1 MLGVTHDSCS
11 EDTYSNLL
19 QQYHQLEQ
27 EMGQVAETWLEYQ
40 KRIDDYVDEQVTVR
54 TKVDFLKEDWEAF
67 RQRHFIEQLNG
78 SKAISGENNF
88 TDTMRHLLSS
98 RLSISDCPNCNFR
111 HRCTC
116 DDCSLSHIL
125 MCGIM
130 DSPATDDVHS
140 NQLPLQIDSAPDYL
154 SQMHLRSI
162 SSGSSGSSSSSP
174 FTDQQIDRQRLILAD
189 NSSGSPF
196 NTENEDI
203 SAVSEKPDIYCINHY
218 DNAEAVRNMNG
229 IHRLLTDGVKN
240 MALKAESPQQS
251 SNTSSSSSVAD
262 AEEAD
267 EENGGN
273 LPRAQEGDLMIGTNV
288 RRKDEAK
295 TDSSLSSY
303 SVQPIDQEPA
313 CCECHVCKQEISGP
327 SSSDTEVKCLPAGH
341 QFRMPEKPAHPA
353 LHLYPHIHGQ
363 IPLHTIPHLPPPLIH
378 PSLYTA
384 SPFAQNKALVQNN
397 GNSQQALST
406 PFQDNIYPNGFG
418 STTDWKSSNFLS
430 IWESEVMNE
439 KNWNAS
445 TSLQEELPGSAAAAA
460 LSELIPNV
468 LPVTSRNEGMVIT
481 ESKKRENILKKKCLY
496 HCQDASFMDTKKVVM
511 ATSSATSSVS
521 CTATTVQSSN
531 NQFKVSSK
539 RSSSLGD
546 VFHNISSE
554 DHRCSALAAPQN
566 PTNFVPLP
574 FLSPVVLPPASAPHL
589 PSPNASSFSRVTT
602 TAPSFVDSHS
612 GLYPMTVP
620 PLSTTE
626 SLISA
631 PSSVCSDPDCE
642 GHHCENSRVY
652 NHQQYDGEESQDE
665 DSCSEHSSSTS
676 TSTNQKEGKYCD
688 CCYCE
693 FFGHGG
699 PPAAPTSR
707 NYAEMREKLRLR
719 LTKKKEGQ
727 PRQPELIQDRENVVD
742 HRKVEDLLQFIN
754 SPEAKPV
761 SSSRTAKRARHKQKK
776 LKEKAHIETKAR
788 EKEHHQLLEQQQQ
801 EDRGAQQLQELQDI
815 KKKKKERTSTNC
827 QQVQVH
833 TQNCQVMMKPSP
845 DIPENIQNEFLDEIE
860 TSSES
865 LSKHADHV
873 EQGQVYEKCFDP
885 SNPINGRDSK
895 LLFNTEMT
903 VKSHEP
909 LSLLLNIMHHHT
921 EDNNKEQITQ
931 INDLFSQ
938 RLKKSSKAT
947 DIQTPPKIKNK
958 INSKIKVAELQSL
971 AVSKKEEKK
980 VSTNKAK
987 QINPVTK
994 SPFVRGSFFPNEQL
1008 HNKLLLQESPQPKG
1022 KSKKNKKKKSDK
1034 GNSSIDD
1041 VFLPKDV
1048 DLDSVEMDETEREVE
1063 HFKRFCLDSARQT
1076 RQRLSINWSNF
1087 SLKKATFAVH

>member
-303 SVQPIDQEPA
+303 SVQPQIDQEPA

-445 TSLQEELPGSAAAAA
+445 TSLQEELP
-460 LSELIPNV
+460 
-468 LPVTSRNEGMVIT
+468 
-481 ESKKRENILKKKCLY
+481 
-496 HCQDASFMDTKKVVM
+496 
-511 ATSSATSSVS
+511 
-521 CTATTVQSSN
+521 
-531 NQFKVSSK
+531 
-539 RSSSLGD
+539 GD

>member
-1 MLGVTHDSCS
+1 
-11 EDTYSNLL
+11 
-19 QQYHQLEQ
+19 
-27 EMGQVAETWLEYQ
+27 MGQVAETWLEYQ
-40 KRIDDYVDEQVTVR
+40 KRIDDYVDDQVTVR
-54 TKVDFLKEDWEAF
+54 TKEHFLKEDWEVF
-67 RQRHFIEQLNG
+67 KQRHLIEQLNG

-154 SQMHLRSI
+154 SQMHLRST

-189 NSSGSPF
+189 NSSGSSF

-240 MALKAESPQQS
+240 MALKAESPHQS
-251 SNTSSSSSVAD
+251 SSSSSSVAD

-267 EENGGN
+267 EENGDN
-273 LPRAQEGDLMIGTNV
+273 LPRAQEGDLMLGTNV
-288 RRKDEAK
+288 RRKDEVK

-303 SVQPIDQEPA
+303 SIQQQMDQEPA

-327 SSSDTEVKCLPAGH
+327 SSSDTEVKCLPGGH

-363 IPLHTIPHLPPPLIH
+363 MPLHTIPHLPPPLIH

-384 SPFAQNKALVQNN
+384 SPFAQNKAQVQNN
-397 GNSQQALST
+397 GNNHQALST

-418 STTDWKSSNFLS
+418 STCTTDWKSSKFLN

-445 TSLQEELPGSAAAAA
+445 TSLQEELPG
-460 LSELIPNV
+460 
-468 LPVTSRNEGMVIT
+468 
-481 ESKKRENILKKKCLY
+481 
-496 HCQDASFMDTKKVVM
+496 
-511 ATSSATSSVS
+511 
-521 CTATTVQSSN
+521 
-531 NQFKVSSK
+531 
-539 RSSSLGD
+539 D

-554 DHRCSALAAPQN
+554 DPRCSALAASQN

-574 FLSPVVLPPASAPHL
+574 FLSPASTPHL
-589 PSPNASSFSRVTT
+589 PNANASSFSRATT

-727 PRQPELIQDRENVVD
+727 PRQPELIQDRESVVD

-754 SPEAKPV
+754 SPETKPV

-788 EKEHHQLLEQQQQ
+788 EKEYHQLLEQQQQ

-827 QQVQVH
+827 KQVQVH

-860 TSSES
+860 TSCEL

-947 DIQTPPKIKNK
+947 DMQTPPKIKNK
-958 INSKIKVAELQSL
+958 INSKIKVTELQSL
-971 AVSKKEEKK
+971 VVSKKEEKK
-980 VSTNKAK
+980 VSTNKSK
-987 QINPVTK
+987 QINSVTK
-994 SPFVRGSFFPNEQL
+994 PPFVRGSFFQNEQL